1 MFVRGLGGY
10 VGLDVG
16 WQERAWAEFCRDRDG
31 GLSVVCRLDKDGDL
45 DVTVRPVLEGDNIR
59 KHACLPQALAAFAY
73 LNPASS
79 GDGERVSRDDH
90 HGDWY
95 QLSEDLAVA
104 VAVNGKVGA
113 TKVDGRG
120 AFLVHK
126 GRLWLPHGHQTPGDV
141 EHDAAPVAAEEPQI
155 SASRLDPSIS
165 VQGTPVAATGGATN
179 GERPVTGAAEAVASV
194 SPLRTRPPSCS
205 QPRQERYSRV
215 FGDAADELIN
225 QARSAGRGRG

>member
-1 MFVRGLGGY
+1 MFVRGQGGY

-16 WQERAWAEFCRDRDG
+16 WQERAWAEFCRDSDG

-90 HGDWY
+90 HGEWY

-113 TKVDGRG
+113 ASVDGRG

-126 GRLWLPHGHQTPGDV
+126 GRLWLPHGHHTPSAIEPEV
-141 EHDAAPVAAEEPQI
+141 PVAAEEAQI
-155 SASRLDPSIS
+155 SASRPDGYIS
-165 VQGTPVAATGGATN
+165 VQGAPVAANGDGSS
-179 GERPVTGAAEAVASV
+179 GERPAAEAVASV
-194 SPLRTRPPSCS
+194 SPLRTRPPSRS